1 MAQYQFRSR
10 EEAGHILSAHL
21 VHYSGR
27 PDVLVLGLP
36 RGGVPVAAQI
46 AAALLVPLDVLVVG
60 RIGVPGREEITLAA
74 VGPDGVLTPNWEVVT
89 AFGISPATL
98 ATHRRPRKPKRS
110 PVASS
115 VFEATAH
122 ASKSGDERLSWWM
135 MGSPQHPRFRN
146 AATVLRRMHPA
157 RLVVAVPVAARL
169 ACRRLADEVDEIVAS
184 QMPERLSLV
193 SQYYEEFGLV
203 SDEKIRQLMEG
214 AEHER
219 RVA

>member
-74 VGPDGVLTPNWEVVT
+74 IGPDGVLTPNWEVVT

-98 ATHRRPRKPKRS
+98 ESMGAEEAKEVARRELRFRSDRPRIEVRGRTVIVVDDGLPSAS
-110 PVASS
+110 P
-115 VFEATAH
+115 
-122 ASKSGDERLSWWM
+122 L
-135 MGSPQHPRFRN
+135 RN
-146 AATVLRRMHPA
+146 ATTVLRRMHPA

-203 SDEKIRQLMEG
+203 SDEKIRQLLEA